1 MPVAYVILLGA
12 GLAILVTALLAAGGR
27 LPRNYV
33 AGIRTPSLLR
43 SEQAWRAGHAAAAPW
58 LLGAGAVVTIG
69 AVALLAVRPDELV
82 GAACLLVLTGIMGV
96 LVGVGTRIAG
106 RAARDAG

>member
-1 MPVAYVILLGA
+1 
-12 GLAILVTALLAAGGR
+12 
-27 LPRNYV
+27 
-33 AGIRTPSLLR
+33 
-43 SEQAWRAGHAAAAPW
+43 
-58 LLGAGAVVTIG
+58 VTIG